1 MELNIE
7 SLKVI
12 LSKSS
17 SLGDS
22 VLEFSADDTFDSQ
35 GIDSLDLLDY
45 LLEVEEEFGVAI
57 PDTDIDQVG
66 TLNNLLAY
74 LKEKV

>member
-17 SLGDS
+17 SMGDA
-22 VLEFSADDTFDSQ
+22 VLEFNADDTFDSQ

-66 TLNNLLAY
+66 TLNNLLTY

>member
-17 SLGDS
+17 SLGEAVLAFEPDS
-22 VLEFSADDTFDSQ
+22 TFDSQ

-57 PDTDIDQVG
+57 PDTDVDQVG

-74 LKEKV
+74 LQERV